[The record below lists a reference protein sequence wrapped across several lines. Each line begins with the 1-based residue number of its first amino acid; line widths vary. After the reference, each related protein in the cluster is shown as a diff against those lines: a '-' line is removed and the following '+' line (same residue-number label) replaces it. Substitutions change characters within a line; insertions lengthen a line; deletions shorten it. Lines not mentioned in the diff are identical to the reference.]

1 MKTKYRFWSFETS
14 QSAAAYLS
22 RSLSLWGQIKA
33 DRKFW
38 PKIYLQSK
46 EILFKSLQRK
56 CQKWNLGWTKREE
69 FIIFIFIIWTKMS
82 LLCLSNWMNQRTLT
96 LGKRITELD
105 FTKQENLLLFVCTE
119 TTESKPIRLETS
131 HKYSDTSTYG
141 ECSLDVP

>member
-1 MKTKYRFWSFETS
+1 
-14 QSAAAYLS
+14 
-22 RSLSLWGQIKA
+22 
-33 DRKFW
+33 
-38 PKIYLQSK
+38 
-46 EILFKSLQRK
+46 
-56 CQKWNLGWTKREE
+56 
-69 FIIFIFIIWTKMS
+69 MS
-82 LLCLSNWMNQRTLT
+82 LLVLSNWMNQRTLT